1 MDELQQFVSEQNIA
15 RFVDQL
21 RRKSNA
27 VRQDTLKRLL
37 LEEENRFA
45 AAAARLQMVD
55 RNILDGAARIANQA
69 RLVSELKSN
78 GRDAREAERILRT
91 LEMIQGLFVGFRAS
105 SGERPSP
112 SRPSHSNWGYS
123 LFSLTRA
130 FSVVNCQSAL
140 AWCLFR

>member
-21 RRKSNA
+21 RRELNA

-91 LEMIQGLFVGFRAS
+91 FEMIQGLFVGFRAS
-105 SGERPSP
+105 IR
-112 SRPSHSNWGYS
+112 
-123 LFSLTRA
+123 RA
-130 FSVVNCQSAL
+130 AEP
-140 AWCLFR
+140 